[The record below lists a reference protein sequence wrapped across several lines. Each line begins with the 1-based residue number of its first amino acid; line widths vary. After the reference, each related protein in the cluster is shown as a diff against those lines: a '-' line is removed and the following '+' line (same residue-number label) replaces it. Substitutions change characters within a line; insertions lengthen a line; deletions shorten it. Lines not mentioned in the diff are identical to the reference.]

1 MPEGIYG
8 SAPIQ
13 MINSIWAGALFVIED
28 WVIEDWPFYK
38 CAPLYPL
45 LQRADSAPDTS
56 ISLRRTI
63 LVWLT
68 NLKPR

>member
-13 MINSIWAGALFVIED
+13 MIDSIQAGALFVIED
-28 WVIEDWPFYK
+28 CPFYK
-38 CAPLYPL
+38 CAPLYLL

-56 ISLRRTI
+56 MSLRRTI